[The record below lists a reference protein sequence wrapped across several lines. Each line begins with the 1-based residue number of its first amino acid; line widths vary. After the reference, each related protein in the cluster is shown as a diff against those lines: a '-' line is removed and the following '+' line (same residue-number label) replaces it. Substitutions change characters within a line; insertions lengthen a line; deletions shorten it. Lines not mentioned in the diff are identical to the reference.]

1 MLKVTPMSTENRLF
15 SDLSRMTEGAFNAL
29 SGAKSEFD
37 TMMRQR
43 FERFLESMNL
53 VTREE
58 FEAAAAL
65 AQRAREG
72 EEALAERVAAL
83 EARVALLDGGKK
95 PAPKPRARRKPAAK
109 KTAAAPVADAA
120 SPETGDTGVA

>member
-1 MLKVTPMSTENRLF
+1 MSTENRLF

-53 VTREE
+53 VSREE

-83 EARVALLDGGKK
+83 EARLALLDGGKK

-109 KTAAAPVADAA
+109 KAEAAPVADAA
-120 SPETGDTGVA
+120 PPESGGTDAA

>member
-1 MLKVTPMSTENRLF
+1 MSTENRLF
-15 SDLSRMTEGAFNAL
+15 SDLSRMTEGAFSAL

-53 VTREE
+53 VSREE

-83 EARVALLDGGKK
+83 EARLALLDGGKK

-109 KTAAAPVADAA
+109 KAEAAPVADAA
-120 SPETGDTGVA
+120 PPESGGTDAA